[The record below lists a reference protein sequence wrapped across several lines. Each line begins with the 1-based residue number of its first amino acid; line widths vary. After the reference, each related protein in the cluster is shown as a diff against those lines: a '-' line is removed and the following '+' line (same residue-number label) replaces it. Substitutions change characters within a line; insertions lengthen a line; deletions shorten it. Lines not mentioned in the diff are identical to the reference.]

1 MALLQANR
9 PRQFSSKIHKK
20 SLFSLKMSVTQIN
33 AADAFDFLKKD
44 KNSVLVDVRTFEEFN
59 FVGTVNPAE
68 FDGRMILSPWKL
80 TLEMKENPAFAAILE
95 EGLKKLFGSETNET
109 KILFL
114 CRTGGRSDA
123 AARLM
128 SSLGYANCY
137 NILSGFEGDLNLS
150 GQRGT
155 INGWKAEKLPW
166 KQS

>member
-1 MALLQANR
+1 
-9 PRQFSSKIHKK
+9 
-20 SLFSLKMSVTQIN
+20 MSVTQIN
-33 AADAFDFLKKD
+33 AADAFDFLKKE

-59 FVGTVNPAE
+59 FVGTINSAE
-68 FDGRMILSPWKL
+68 FGGRMILSPWKL

-95 EGLKKLFGSETNET
+95 ESLKKLFASEAKEA

-123 AARLM
+123 AARFIN
-128 SSLGYANCY
+128 SLGYTNCY
-137 NILSGFEGDLNLS
+137 NILGGFEGELNLEE
-150 GQRGT
+150 QRGT